1 MAIIRRSD
9 SLHAVFY
16 RGIAIYVLLCLG
28 CYLMWPSELVD
39 HPYSGTP
46 MIKNCI
52 PDVIPK
58 PRVFYLQNYPFTRET
73 KHKRKKHKRKISN
86 YGASDDEE
94 WMLYLR
100 DPEPY
105 VDQSMCVP
113 MQAWQRIIHP
123 SCNMFHEV
131 DIVFD
136 DVEFLD
142 KGGWR
147 IAWKLDDS
155 FILKTLK
162 WENQNF
168 DALTFERHNI
178 DAIISE
184 HLTSSQFV
192 MDIYGFCGQSVLNE
206 FAQGSLTAKVGDRG
220 DYPLTAFQKLRL
232 SLDIAIG
239 IANLHDISGN
249 KIASIVHNDLKPNN
263 IVLVNGRAK
272 LNDFNDGELLQ
283 WNQTSQSQ
291 CGFRRNPVENWARY
305 RAPEQA
311 REGELLSEKVDV
323 FALGS
328 MLVYILT
335 GRYPFDGES
344 MTTTKQKLKENI
356 APTLSSVYR
365 NSDDPAVLAIVEA
378 IDECHEPV
386 MAKRSSAE
394 EVSFRLRTRF
404 EGLFGK

>member
-9 SLHAVFY
+9 SLHY
-16 RGIAIYVLLCLG
+16 RGIATYVLICLG
-28 CYLMWPSELVD
+28 CYVMWPSELVD
-39 HPYSGTP
+39 HPHSETP
-46 MIKNCI
+46 IMKNSI
-52 PDVIPK
+52 PNVIPK
-58 PRVFYLQNYPFTRET
+58 PRVFYLQNYPFTRSET
-73 KHKRKKHKRKISN
+73 KHKRKISN
-86 YGASDDEE
+86 YDTSDDEE
-94 WMLYLR
+94 WIYR
-100 DPEPY
+100 RHPEPY
-105 VDQSMCVP
+105 VDQSMCEP

-123 SCNMFHEV
+123 SCNVFHEV

-136 DVEFLD
+136 DVEFLGS
-142 KGGWR
+142 GGWR
-147 IAWKLDDS
+147 IAWKLFDS
-155 FILKTLK
+155 FILKTLRWDK
-162 WENQNF
+162 QNF
-168 DALTFERHNI
+168 DALTFGRHNI

-184 HLTSSQFV
+184 HLTSSPFV

-206 FAQGSLTAKVGDRG
+206 FAQGSLTAKVLDRG
-220 DYPLTAFQKLRL
+220 DYPLTSFQKLRL

-249 KIASIVHNDLKPNN
+249 NNNASITHNDLKPNN

-335 GRYPFDGES
+335 GQEPFAGES
-344 MTTTKQKLKENI
+344 ISPTKQKLKENI
-356 APTLSSVYR
+356 APPLSSGYR